1 MKRTPRALPTSLAA
15 ACLLLSIPAVQ
26 ACDSLFD
33 PSHGSITGTW
43 VRRFPDE
50 EPVTSWPIPPTWTLR
65 ITETSDGV
73 VTGTITMNRAYDV
86 PPPPER
92 RPPPQVWTVEGS
104 RRGSSV
110 QLSFTENREVRQHF
124 DGKHGDRNLMEGFIS
139 PKEGLEPRVP
149 VEFVRDSTLRETD
162 EG

>member
-1 MKRTPRALPTSLAA
+1 MKRTLRALPTSLAA
-15 ACLLLSIPAVQ
+15 GCLMLSIPAVE
-26 ACDSLFD
+26 ACDGLFD

-50 EPVTSWPIPPTWTLR
+50 KPVTSWPIPPTWILR
-65 ITETSDGV
+65 IAETSDGT
-73 VTGTITMNRAYDV
+73 VTGTITMKVAYDV

-92 RPPPQVWTVEGS
+92 RPPPRIWTVEGS

-110 QLSFTENREVRQHF
+110 QLSFTDNGEVRQYF
-124 DGKHGDRNLMEGFIS
+124 DGKHGDRNLIEGFIS

-149 VEFVRDSTLRETD
+149 VEFVRDSTPPETD